1 MKAILMFSK
10 LVNFLLVCLTIVVFY
25 HNIIFYHFWM
35 DPNFVSP
42 ADQIKEL
49 NQMNQA
55 MEKKMARTDPMDDN
69 LALYRQ
75 QVGVFQPLPSLH
87 TLLYYFKR

>member
-1 MKAILMFSK
+1 
-10 LVNFLLVCLTIVVFY
+10 
-25 HNIIFYHFWM
+25 M

-55 MEKKMARTDPMDDN
+55 VEKKMARTDPMDDN

-75 QVGVFQPLPSLH
+75 QVGVF
-87 TLLYYFKR
+87 